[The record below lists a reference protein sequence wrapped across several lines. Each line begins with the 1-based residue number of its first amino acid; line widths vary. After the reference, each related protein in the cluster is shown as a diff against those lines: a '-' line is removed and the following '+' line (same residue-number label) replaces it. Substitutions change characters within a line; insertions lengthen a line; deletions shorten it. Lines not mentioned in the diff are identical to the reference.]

1 MCLKRTLYCN
11 ARGPFRVYLLKGLC
25 HSCLFHFV
33 NNATFASLFA
43 TELNKLLVRDKLQ
56 LCHRANVSQ
65 ALSVADQ
72 GEEPGPTLFL
82 DQTETA
88 PTLSKGLDDRPP
100 PPLIS
105 RSGSGTD
112 YIKHLRTTKLNFEKL
127 LG

>member
-43 TELNKLLVRDKLQ
+43 TELKKLLVRDKLQ

-72 GEEPGPTLFL
+72 GEEPGPTL
-82 DQTETA
+82 
-88 PTLSKGLDDRPP
+88 SKGLDDRPP
-100 PPLIS
+100 PPLSQGLDPALIIS
-105 RSGSGTD
+105 NT
-112 YIKHLRTTKLNFEKL
+112 YEQQN
-127 LG
+127 